1 MRNEDF
7 GNDCGTALVYA
18 AEIHRRVNINKEPAR
33 TVGRKL
39 GMEYP
44 RVFSVARIARICGGV
59 PSKERLAL
67 IAQKTPDVTDE
78 DIAAWFGETV
88 RWSQNV
94 RANAEALRRDEYIP
108 AQYEWVNGEYESDI
122 PSPEEM
128 AKAKAELHSKGLVC
142 MQPRG
147 AEAGRA
153 PGIRQIAWHGGQ
165 RAFLSVGT

>member
-1 MRNEDF
+1 MKDGDF
-7 GNDCGTALVYA
+7 GNDCGTALVFA

-39 GMEYP
+39 GMEYT

-88 RWSQNV
+88 RWSRNV
-94 RANAEALRRDEYIP
+94 RANAAALRRDEYIP
-108 AQYEWVNGEYESDI
+108 AQYEWVIGEYESDI

-128 AKAKAELHSKGLVC
+128 AARKAELHAKGLAC
-142 MQPRG
+142 MQPCVGNRT
-147 AEAGRA
+147 RT
-153 PGIRQIAWHGGQ
+153 PGIRELAWHGG
-165 RAFLSVGT
+165 RHAFFPVGT